1 MVTREAGRPHNG
13 PVLTDAQTRRLGIFL
28 AFFLLSALWC
38 FLVGWAD
45 RGDMIRRVGGP
56 SHECLNEHLPEGT
69 IHTPEGGPYPP
80 RGTYS
85 FLPPLG
91 YECAFEMVDGSTVR
105 SFHPDTGATL
115 IGVTPMIY
123 SLSYGLWALHRY
135 RTEEQR

>member
-1 MVTREAGRPHNG
+1 MA
-13 PVLTDAQTRRLGIFL
+13 L
-28 AFFLLSALWC
+28 FLLSVWWC

-45 RGDMIRRVGGP
+45 RGEMVRKGGGP
-56 SHECLNEHLPEGT
+56 SSECLIEHLPEGT
-69 IHTPEGGPYPP
+69 IYTPEGAPYLP

-85 FLPPLG
+85 FFPPLG

-123 SLSYGLWALHRY
+123 SLGYGVWAFGRY
-135 RTEEQR
+135 RAERRG